1 MIYLNEFVLP
11 KDEWVDCYFTPTLY
25 CSDIPE
31 NMPECNASTA
41 VNSWYPWN
49 TLYGRGL
56 RNFVFDDITLFYG
69 GNGSG
74 KTTLLNIIAQ
84 TLKLTRNSRY
94 NRSSFFDDYL
104 TICKPIFPN
113 AECKSAIQRGRI
125 VNSDDVFENMLQL
138 REENDYGDM
147 KRDELHREYFELLGH
162 PFPKTNLTDPQVLEE
177 YKLLRKINK
186 KRAFSCSQYIKSKME
201 KNKYEY
207 SNGETAFQ
215 YFVDA
220 IKDETLILLD
230 EPENSLSAKWQ
241 IELSKYLAYASRAF
255 NCQLIIATH
264 SPFLLSI
271 PGVKIYNLDALP
283 ITTSK
288 WYDLEN
294 IKYYYELF
302 KDNEIYFK

>member
-1 MIYLNEFVLP
+1 MIYLREFLLP
-11 KDEWVDCYFTPTLY
+11 KDEWTDSYF
-25 CSDIPE
+25 SDGYPVE
-31 NMPECNASTA
+31 DMPKNMPVAHNSTA

-56 RNFVFDDITLFYG
+56 RQFVFDDITILYG

-84 TLKLTRNSRY
+84 TLKLSRSSRY
-94 NRSSFFDDYL
+94 NRSSFFDEYITVCESILQIDSQ
-104 TICKPIFPN
+104 
-113 AECKSAIQRGRI
+113 SAIQRGRI
-125 VNSDDVFENMLQL
+125 VTSDDVFENMLQL
-138 REENDYGDM
+138 REDNDYGDI
-147 KRDELHREYFELLGH
+147 KRDELYREYLELVNR
-162 PFPKTNLTDPQVLEE
+162 PFPKKNLTDPKVYTE
-177 YKLLRKINK
+177 YKQLCKVK
-186 KRAFSCSQYIKSKME
+186 SGSFSCSKYIKSKMGM
-201 KNKYEY
+201 NKKEY

-220 IKDETLILLD
+220 IKDESLILLD

-241 IELSKYLAYASRAF
+241 IELSKFLAGASRVF

-283 ITTSK
+283 ITTSQ
-288 WYDLEN
+288 WYELEN

-302 KDNEIYFK
+302 KDNEVYFK